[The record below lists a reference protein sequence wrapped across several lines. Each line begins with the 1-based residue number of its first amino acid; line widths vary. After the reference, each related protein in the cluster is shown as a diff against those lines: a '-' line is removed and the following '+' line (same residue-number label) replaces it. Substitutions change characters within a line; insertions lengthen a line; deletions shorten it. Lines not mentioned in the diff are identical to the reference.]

1 MDAQRRLTDV
11 MQGVSVAVGVAPG
24 AVVTALNTAQQQV
37 LEILVEHRQALVRT
51 ATDSILSELP
61 AYAGS
66 GDEQLAL
73 EIAEQVSAHIGA
85 FVQCA
90 RSGQAPGAEE
100 LPFIGETV
108 DRRIGQGIP
117 AEQILAAY
125 RVAHRVLWEIVE
137 EASERIGADEGVM
150 ASLALPMMHYIE
162 AAWSEV
168 ARGYIRAERRLAAD
182 LDRGQSRL
190 VEAMIDGR
198 SAPEGVRLQA
208 GSFPIDARQTYLVLV
223 LHGFPD
229 HAAAS
234 LRTAARRLGD
244 STHVRASVVHVREDD
259 LIAVVALERE
269 QPAACSAAL
278 VAEMRAAASKLG
290 CAPALGV
297 GMPACG
303 AEQVREAYRE
313 AVAAAIAAG
322 DGGTLALAQM
332 TIVDRLTVMLS
343 SGAVPARL
351 IGARVRAFIDED
363 LHKQGQLVATLRE
376 YAACD
381 LNARR
386 AAESLFVHRNT
397 VLYRL
402 QRVAELTGLDP
413 HLLPQL
419 LDLITAARLVQ
430 GVGQQGVATPN

>member
-1 MDAQRRLTDV
+1 MVGA
-11 MQGVSVAVGVAPG
+11 GVTAA
-24 AVVTALNTAQQQV
+24 TALNGAQEQV
-37 LEILVEHRQALVRT
+37 LEILVEHQRELVRA
-51 ATDSILSELP
+51 ATDSILGELP
-61 AYAGS
+61 AYAGNP
-66 GDEQLAL
+66 DAQLGG
-73 EIAEQVSAHIGA
+73 EIGEQVAAHIDA
-85 FVQCA
+85 FVVCA
-90 RSGQAPGAEE
+90 RRGVAPGPDG

-108 DRRIGQGIP
+108 DRRIDQGIP

-125 RVAHRVLWEIVE
+125 RVGHRVLWEIVE
-137 EASERIGADEGVM
+137 QASERVGADEDVM
-150 ASLALPMMHYIE
+150 ASLALPMMRYIE

-168 ARGYIRAERRLAAD
+168 AKSYIRAERRLAAD

-198 SAPEGVRLQA
+198 AASEGVRLQA
-208 GSFPIDARQTYLVLV
+208 GSFPVDAQQTYLVLV

-244 STHVRASVVHVREDD
+244 APQVRASVVHVRDDD
-259 LIAVVALERE
+259 LISLVALERGE
-269 QPAACSAAL
+269 PSTASALIAR
-278 VAEMRAAASKLG
+278 EMRFAASKLG

-297 GMPACG
+297 GMPAHG
-303 AEQVREAYRE
+303 PEQVREGYRE
-313 AVAAAIAAG
+313 AVAAATAAG
-322 DGGTLALAQM
+322 SGITLALEQM
-332 TIVDRLTVMLS
+332 ALVDRLTVMLA
-343 SGAVPARL
+343 SGAVPERL
-351 IGARVRAFIDED
+351 ISDRVRTFVQED
-363 LHKQGQLVATLRE
+363 LGKRGQLISTLRE

-386 AAESLFVHRNT
+386 AAEALFVHRNT

-402 QRVAELTGLDP
+402 QRVSELTGLDP

-430 GVGQQGVATPN
+430 GIDGAGQAGPA

>member
-1 MDAQRRLTDV
+1 MEGASLAAATAPN
-11 MQGVSVAVGVAPG
+11 AVG
-24 AVVTALNTAQQQV
+24 TALNAAQEQV
-37 LEILVEHRQALVRT
+37 LEILVEHQQALVRT
-51 ATDSILSELP
+51 ATESILSELP
-61 AYAGS
+61 AYAGNR
-66 GDEQLAL
+66 DAQLGL

-90 RSGQAPGAEE
+90 RSGQAPGSDG
-100 LPFIGETV
+100 LPFIGRTV
-108 DRRIGQGIP
+108 DRRISQGIP

-150 ASLALPMMHYIE
+150 ASLALPMMRYIE

-198 SAPEGVRLQA
+198 TAPEGVRLQA
-208 GSFPIDARQTYLVLV
+208 GSFPLDARQTYLVLV

-244 STHVRASVVHVREDD
+244 SRQVRASVVHVREDD
-259 LIAVVALERE
+259 LISVVALER
-269 QPAACSAAL
+269 ADSTASSAAI

-290 CAPALGV
+290 CAPSLGV

-303 AEQVREAYRE
+303 PEQVREAYRE

-322 DGGTLALAQM
+322 AGGTVALVQM

-351 IGARVRAFIDED
+351 ISDRVRAFIDED
-363 LHKQGQLVATLRE
+363 VHKQGQLIATLRE

-386 AAESLFVHRNT
+386 AAEALFVHRNT

-430 GVGQQGVATPN
+430 GVGEQAAVARS

>member
-1 MDAQRRLTDV
+1 MEGAI
-11 MQGVSVAVGVAPG
+11 VAAATAPG
-24 AVVTALNTAQQQV
+24 AAGAALNAAQEQV

-51 ATDSILSELP
+51 ATESILSELP
-61 AYAGS
+61 AYAGNPD
-66 GDEQLAL
+66 GPLAA
-73 EIAEQVSAHIGA
+73 EIGEQVSAHIGA

-90 RSGQAPGAEE
+90 QSGEAPGADR

-108 DRRIGQGIP
+108 DRRIDQGIP

-150 ASLALPMMHYIE
+150 ASLALPMMRYIE

-208 GSFPIDARQTYLVLV
+208 GSFPLDARQRYLVLV

-229 HAAAS
+229 HLAAS

-244 STHVRASVVHVREDD
+244 SPQVRASVVHVREDD
-259 LIAVVALERE
+259 LISVVALERDE
-269 QPAACSAAL
+269 PAASSRA
-278 VAEMRAAASKLG
+278 VAQDMRAAASKLG
-290 CAPALGV
+290 CSPALGV

-303 AEQVREAYRE
+303 PEQVREAYRE

-322 DGGTLALAQM
+322 PGGTLALTQI

-343 SGAVPARL
+343 SGAVPERL
-351 IGARVRAFIDED
+351 ICDRVRAFIDDD
-363 LHKQGQLVATLRE
+363 LNKQGQMIATLRE

-386 AAESLFVHRNT
+386 AAEALFVHRNT

-402 QRVAELTGLDP
+402 QRVGEMTGLDP

-430 GVGQQGVATPN
+430 GVGE